1 MTTSA
6 GNSMKRF
13 FFDYTTE
20 DQSLYDYCGHEFV
33 SMQSAIDFAQ
43 ETVQVLQHSLA
54 GGWNGWSIEVRNA
67 EGKKFVAL
75 PIGTAGPIAA

>member
-1 MTTSA
+1 
-6 GNSMKRF
+6 MKRF

-33 SMQSAIDFAQ
+33 SSQSAVDFAQ
-43 ETVQVLQHSLA
+43 ETVQVLQHSLSGA
-54 GGWNGWSIEVRNA
+54 WAGWSVEVRNA

-75 PIGTAGPIAA
+75 PIGSTEPFAA